1 MGLDVIWKSEQGG
14 ELGAFYDADDVFVR
28 AVLDLRERE
37 YPTLG
42 RIDEYSTTHLPPGE
56 ALVEEVSRL
65 RNASPDPAARER
77 LSGLLG
83 LLRRAAV
90 SPGTYLEF
98 IGD

>member
-1 MGLDVIWKSEQGG
+1 MGLDVIWRNEQGD
-14 ELGAFYDADDVFVR
+14 ELGAFYDQDDVFVR
-28 AVLDLRERE
+28 AVADLRERE

-42 RIDEYSTTHLPPGE
+42 RIDEYRTTQLPPSDS
-56 ALVEEVSRL
+56 LVEEISRI
-65 RNASPDPAARER
+65 RSGSSDAAARER
-77 LSGLLG
+77 LSALVG